1 MSKMSEYVK
10 IFKFED
16 KKHKL
21 MSFCIKDEK
30 LLEKYTAVWAKIED
44 LKNTK
49 LIVLPVYD
57 DRYAKTKVRAYC
69 HKVYINFRGLNAPKD
84 DTECESF

>member
-1 MSKMSEYVK
+1 MSKMNEYVK

-16 KKHKL
+16 KIHKL

-30 LLEKYTAVWAKIED
+30 LLEKYSAVWTKIKD

-49 LIVLPVYD
+49 LNVLPVYD
-57 DRYAKTKVRAYC
+57 DRYANKKMTDYLDE
-69 HKVYINFRGLNAPKD
+69 NLFED
-84 DTECESF
+84 

>member
-16 KKHKL
+16 KIHKL

-30 LLEKYTAVWAKIED
+30 LLEKYNAVWTKIKD

-49 LIVLPVYD
+49 LNVLPVYD
-57 DRYAKTKVRAYC
+57 DRYAKTKIRGYC
-69 HKVYINFRGLNAPKD
+69 DKAYINFRGLNAPED
-84 DTECESF
+84 DTECKSF